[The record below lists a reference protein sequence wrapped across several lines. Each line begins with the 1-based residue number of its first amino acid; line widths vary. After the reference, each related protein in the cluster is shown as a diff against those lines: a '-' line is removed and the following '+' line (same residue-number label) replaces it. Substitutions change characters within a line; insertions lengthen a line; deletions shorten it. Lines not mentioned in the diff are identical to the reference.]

1 MEREHI
7 RVLAALD
14 GSRRANSVVGYLRGM
29 LRPGQVDEVVLY
41 HVLDTVPE
49 SYWDLDRNPAYHA
62 RVAGVKAW
70 ARAQRDAMEERLNG
84 LRRRL
89 LRSGLE
95 PEQVKVK
102 ISERKAGI
110 SRDILREASSKYDLV
125 VVGRRGL
132 GAVRG
137 LVLGSVT
144 NKLIGRLTNLPMWV
158 VGKNARSGGVL
169 VALDGSD
176 NSWRAVEHLA
186 ADHVSRDQDILLYS
200 VGRRDIPEELEADTS
215 ASQRIEDV
223 LDRASGRL
231 VEAGFNAK
239 RIRTRLVTGVS
250 SRAVSIVDQAR
261 KEECDTIV
269 MGRWGVSHPAMFPLG
284 RVTGKVLQLSRG
296 LAVWVIN

>member
-7 RVLAALD
+7 RILAALD

-29 LRPGQVDEVVLY
+29 LRPEQVKEVVLY

-49 SYWDLDRNPAYHA
+49 SYWDLDRDPAYHS

-70 ARAQRDAMEERLNG
+70 SRAQRDAMEDRLNG

-102 ISERKAGI
+102 ISERRAGT
-110 SRDILREASSKYDLV
+110 SRDILRESAAHYDLV

-144 NKLIGRLTNLPMWV
+144 NKLIGRLTGLPMWV
-158 VGKNARSGGVL
+158 VGKNARAGGAL

-176 NSWRAVEHLA
+176 DSWRALEQMAAEH
-186 ADHVSRDQDILLYS
+186 VTRDQDVLLFS
-200 VGRRDIPEELEADTS
+200 VGRREVEDGGEAD
-215 ASQRIEDV
+215 ASMSDR
-223 LDRASGRL
+223 LTKFLSRASDRL
-231 VEAGFNAK
+231 VEAGYNPK
-239 RIRTRLVTGVS
+239 RIRTRLVTGVP
-250 SRAVSIVDQAR
+250 SRAVAIVDQAR

-296 LAVWVIN
+296 LAVWVVN